1 MNQMKL
7 IALDGPS
14 ASGKSSTARAVA
26 QALGWSHLDSGALY
40 RGLTLIALEIAS
52 ARKLPVERVAPRDV
66 TDAAEDRGLQLHS
79 DGTTFVV
86 YIDGF
91 PAEEAIRSAAVT
103 AGVSAVSAMPDIR
116 MWVDHRMREMVR
128 GGLAVIIDG
137 RDIGS
142 VVFPEAPLKI
152 FLTATPEARASRR
165 LSQRGQVIDRDSLAQ
180 EAGTLAERDEKDAN
194 RAVAP
199 LRQPPDALLLDST
212 KLSFDEQVRWIVA
225 RAKERGLA

>member
-1 MNQMKL
+1 MKV

-40 RGLTLIALEIAS
+40 RGLTMVALEIAS
-52 ARKLPVERVAPRDV
+52 VRRGLIEEVAPLEVIEAAESRLLELRSDGVTFRIYLDGELKDDAIRVPDV
-66 TDAAEDRGLQLHS
+66 TANVSWLS
-79 DGTTFVV
+79 
-86 YIDGF
+86 
-91 PAEEAIRSAAVT
+91 AI
-103 AGVSAVSAMPDIR
+103 PEIR
-116 MWVDHRMREMVR
+116 EWVDHRMREMVK
-128 GGLAVIIDG
+128 GGRAVVIDG

-142 VVFPEAPLKI
+142 VVFPEAPLKV

-165 LSQRGQVIDRDSLAQ
+165 LSQRGEELDRDALRRES
-180 EAGTLAERDEKDAN
+180 GMLAERDRKDSI

-199 LRQPPDALLLDST
+199 LRQPEDALLLDST
-212 KLSFDEQVRWIVA
+212 SLSFQEQVDWIVA

>member
-1 MNQMKL
+1 MKV

-26 QALGWSHLDSGALY
+26 QVLGWSHLDSGALY
-40 RGLTLIALEIAS
+40 RGLTLVALEIAS
-52 ARKLPVERVAPRDV
+52 ARRGSVESIEAREIV
-66 TDAAEDRGLQLHS
+66 DAAEERGLQLHS

-86 YIDGF
+86 YLDGF
-91 PAEEAIRSAAVT
+91 PKDEAIRTAEVT
-103 AGVSAVSAMPDIR
+103 AHVSWVSARPEVR
-116 MWVDHRMREMVR
+116 LWVDTRMREMVH

-152 FLTATPEARASRR
+152 FLTATPHARASRR
-165 LSQRGQVIDRDSLAQ
+165 LSQRGEELHPNALERES
-180 EAGTLAERDEKDAN
+180 GMLAERDRKDST
-194 RAVAP
+194 REVAP

-212 KLSFDEQVRWIVA
+212 GMTFQEQVDWIVA

>member
-1 MNQMKL
+1 MNGMKL

-52 ARKLPVERVAPRDV
+52 ARKIPVEQVAPRDV

-103 AGVSAVSAMPDIR
+103 AAVSAVSAMPDIR

-180 EAGTLAERDEKDAN
+180 EAGSLAERDEKDAN

-212 KLSFDEQVRWIVA
+212 KLSFDEQVKWIVA
-225 RAKERGLA
+225 RAKERGLV